1 MNTIKQSVT
10 IGVRGIRHLI
20 HHPITLVFTI
30 FNPLVWF
37 FIYGQLFKGSA
48 QIPGFPTDNY
58 TLFVLP
64 GVLGIAVLSVTL
76 FNANNVVFDKW
87 NGYFAK
93 LLSFPISRMSIAM
106 GYAIDTMIQ
115 MLVILTLLLIIGLP
129 LTGGLAAGW
138 IGVFWVYILSI
149 MFGFSMTCLGLSM
162 SLASSTAWEFFGMV
176 NFIQLP
182 MLFMSSALFP
192 QDFMPKWLSFVSQF
206 NPLSHYANAVR
217 SLYMIGLDWSVIGL
231 AAGVLF
237 LFNIVLSFLV
247 KTIYCKVVA
256 V

>member
-1 MNTIKQSVT
+1 MNTIKQSVA

-20 HHPITLVFTI
+20 HHPITMVFTL

-37 FIYGQLFKGSA
+37 FIYGQLFKGVA

-76 FNANNVVFDKW
+76 FNANNVV
-87 NGYFAK
+87 
-93 LLSFPISRMSIAM
+93 
-106 GYAIDTMIQ
+106 
-115 MLVILTLLLIIGLP
+115 IIGLP
-129 LTGGLAAGW
+129 FTGGLAAGW
-138 IGVFWVYILSI
+138 IGVILVYILSI
-149 MFGFSMTCLGLSM
+149 MFGFSMTYLGLSM
-162 SLASSTAWEFFGMV
+162 SLASNTAWEFFGMV

-182 MLFMSSALFP
+182 LFFMSNALFP
-192 QDFMPKWLSFVSQF
+192 QDFMPKWLSVVAQF
-206 NPLSHYANAVR
+206 NPLSHYVNAVR
-217 SLYMIGLDWSVIGL
+217 SLYIDGLDWSVIGL

-237 LFNIVLSFLV
+237 LFNILLFFLV
-247 KTIYCKVVA
+247 KTIYRKVVA

>member
-20 HHPITLVFTI
+20 HHPITMVFTL

-37 FIYGQLFKGSA
+37 FIYGQLSKDVA
-48 QIPGFPTDNY
+48 QIPGFPSDNY

-93 LLSFPISRMSIAM
+93 LLSFPISRISLAM
-106 GYAIDTMIQ
+106 GYSIDTMIQ
-115 MLVILTLLLIIGLP
+115 MLVILTLLFIIGLP
-129 LTGGLAAGW
+129 FTGGLAAGW
-138 IGVFWVYILSI
+138 IGVILVYILSI
-149 MFGFSMTCLGLSM
+149 MFGFSMTFLGLSM

-182 MLFMSSALFP
+182 MFFMSSALFP
-192 QDFMPKWLSFVSQF
+192 QDFMPKWLSVVAQF
-206 NPLSHYANAVR
+206 NPLSHYVNAVR
-217 SLYMIGLDWSVIGL
+217 SLYIDGLDWSVVGT

-237 LFNIVLSFLV
+237 LFNILLFLLV
-247 KTIYCKVVA
+247 NSIYRKVVA

>member
-1 MNTIKQSVT
+1 MNTIKQSVA

-20 HHPITLVFTI
+20 HHPITMVFTL

-37 FIYGQLFKGSA
+37 FIYGQLFKGVA

-64 GVLGIAVLSVTL
+64 GVLGIAILSVTL
-76 FNANNVVFDKW
+76 FNANNVV
-87 NGYFAK
+87 
-93 LLSFPISRMSIAM
+93 
-106 GYAIDTMIQ
+106 
-115 MLVILTLLLIIGLP
+115 IIGLP
-129 LTGGLAAGW
+129 FTGGLAAGW
-138 IGVFWVYILSI
+138 IGVILVYILSI

-162 SLASSTAWEFFGMV
+162 SLASNTAWEFFGMV

-182 MLFMSSALFP
+182 LFFMSSALFP
-192 QDFMPKWLSFVSQF
+192 QDFMPKWLSVVAQF
-206 NPLSHYANAVR
+206 NPLSHYVNAVR
-217 SLYMIGLDWSVIGL
+217 SLYIDGLDWSVIGL

-237 LFNIVLSFLV
+237 LFNILLFFLV
-247 KTIYCKVVA
+247 KTIYRKVVA

>member
-1 MNTIKQSVT
+1 MNTIKQSVA

-20 HHPITLVFTI
+20 HHPITMVFTL

-37 FIYGQLFKGSA
+37 FIYGQLFKGVA

-76 FNANNVVFDKW
+76 FNANNVV
-87 NGYFAK
+87 
-93 LLSFPISRMSIAM
+93 
-106 GYAIDTMIQ
+106 
-115 MLVILTLLLIIGLP
+115 IIGLP
-129 LTGGLAAGW
+129 FTGGLAAGW
-138 IGVFWVYILSI
+138 IGVILVYILSI
-149 MFGFSMTCLGLSM
+149 MFGFSMTYLGLSM
-162 SLASSTAWEFFGMV
+162 SLASNTAWEFFGMV

-182 MLFMSSALFP
+182 LFFMSSALFP
-192 QDFMPKWLSFVSQF
+192 QDFMPKWLSVVAQF
-206 NPLSHYANAVR
+206 NPLSHYVNAVR
-217 SLYMIGLDWSVIGL
+217 SLYIDGLDWSVIGL

-237 LFNIVLSFLV
+237 LFNILLFFLV
-247 KTIYCKVVA
+247 KTIYRKVVA